1 MVSVRATLSYWYLAL
16 VHGCLVISLLAWY
29 RTNQGG
35 SPHHRLCFRSC
46 TSGEANTD
54 DVQHFNLQHA
64 VYWQCHSAGLSAMT
78 FEMKRNQAGFTC
90 RRRAATTQHF
100 LLSSTLVLDKTPPN
114 NTKKNYNYNNT
125 ISYGVSLL
133 LWTFLPVMGYVIQST
148 DAWKKVMAASV

>member
-1 MVSVRATLSYWYLAL
+1 
-16 VHGCLVISLLAWY
+16 
-29 RTNQGG
+29 
-35 SPHHRLCFRSC
+35 
-46 TSGEANTD
+46 
-54 DVQHFNLQHA
+54 
-64 VYWQCHSAGLSAMT
+64 MT
-78 FEMKRNQAGFTC
+78 FEMKRNPAGFTC

-133 LWTFLPVMGYVIQST
+133 LWGFLPVMGYVIQST

>member
-1 MVSVRATLSYWYLAL
+1 MVSVRVTLSYWYLAL

-114 NTKKNYNYNNT
+114 NTKKTTTTTTRFLMAFLCYSGP
-125 ISYGVSLL
+125 SYL
-133 LWTFLPVMGYVIQST
+133 LWAMLFNRLMRGR
-148 DAWKKVMAASV
+148 K